1 MVKCASPADRNFPLD
16 NIVCTHTFIRTNQT
30 STGPYNAVGPYRSTM
45 STATKKALQ
54 GGEFLIRES
63 APQDI
68 FIPEEFNEEQGMI
81 AQTAIDFLAAE
92 VWPNLDRIDSM
103 EAGLMPKILE
113 KAGELGLLGISIP
126 EEYGGFGKDFVTG
139 MLVTE
144 KTGAGHSYSVAMAA
158 HTGIGTLPLLYY
170 GNAEQKAKYMPK
182 LATGEWKACYC
193 LTEPGSGSDANS
205 GKTKAV
211 LSPDGKHYILNGQ
224 KMWITNGGFADLF
237 TVFAK
242 IDDDENLTAFLVEKD
257 FGGITLNPE
266 EKKMGIKGSST
277 RQVFFNDCK
286 VPVENMLS
294 ERQNGFKIAVNILNI
309 GRIKLAG
316 AALGGAK
323 AVVDQSVKYANE
335 RIQFGKPISAFG
347 AIRQK
352 LADQASYCYVVESAT
367 YRCSYDMEQA
377 IEALEASGA
386 DHSKAL
392 LKGVEQYAAEA
403 AILKV
408 AGSECLDYVCDEGVQ
423 IYGGMGYSAESPVER
438 AYRDSR
444 INRIFEGTNEIN
456 RMLTVDMLLKRAMKG
471 QLDLLGPAQAVA
483 GELMGIPDF
492 AEPDDSLL
500 GEEKRMVA
508 NFKKAVLM
516 SAGGAAQKLGLELG
530 KHQETLMHIAD
541 IVIDT
546 YLAESVLLRTLKLA
560 ELKGAANVAEQIA
573 MCQLY
578 IHDAADRILKYA
590 KEAVNNFA
598 EGDERQAMLMG
609 AKRFSKNTNLNTAEL
624 RKVVAKK
631 MIAEGKYCY

>member
-1 MVKCASPADRNFPLD
+1 
-16 NIVCTHTFIRTNQT
+16 
-30 STGPYNAVGPYRSTM
+30 M
-45 STATKKALQ
+45 STETKKALQ
-54 GGEFLIRES
+54 GGEFLIRAS
-63 APQDI
+63 NPQDI
-68 FIPEEFNEEQGMI
+68 FIPEEFNEEQRMI
-81 AQTAIDFLAAE
+81 AQTAVDFLAAE
-92 VWPNLDRIDSM
+92 VWPNLERIDHQ
-103 EAGLMPKILE
+103 EEGLMQSILV

-126 EEYGGFGKDFVTG
+126 EEYGGFGKDFVTN

-158 HTGIGTLPLLYY
+158 HTGIGTLPTLYY
-170 GNAEQKAKYMPK
+170 GNAEQKAKYIPK
-182 LATGEWKACYC
+182 LSTGEWKACYC
-193 LTEPGSGSDANS
+193 LTEPSSGSDANS
-205 GKTKAV
+205 GKTKAT
-211 LSPDGKHYILNGQ
+211 LTPDGKHYLINGQ
-224 KMWITNGGFADLF
+224 KMWITNGGFADIF

-242 IDDDENLTAFLVEKD
+242 IVDPATGVEDENLSAFIVEKD

-286 VPVENMLS
+286 VPVENLLS

-352 LADQASYCYVVESAT
+352 LADQATYCYVVESAT

-377 IEALEASGA
+377 IEALEAAGA
-386 DHSKAL
+386 DHAKAL

-471 QLDLLGPAQAVA
+471 QLDLMGPAQVVA
-483 GELMGIPDF
+483 AELMGIPDPGSMPGTG
-492 AEPDDSLL
+492 ADDSLL
-500 GEEKRMVA
+500 GDEKRMVA

-516 SAGGAAQKLGLELG
+516 VAGGAAQKLGLELA

-541 IVIDT
+541 MVIDT
-546 YLAESVLLRTLKLA
+546 YLAESILLRALKLA
-560 ELKGAANVAEQIA
+560 EMKGAANVAEQIA

-578 IHDAADRILKYA
+578 IHDAADRIHKYA

-624 RKVVAKK
+624 RKVIAKK